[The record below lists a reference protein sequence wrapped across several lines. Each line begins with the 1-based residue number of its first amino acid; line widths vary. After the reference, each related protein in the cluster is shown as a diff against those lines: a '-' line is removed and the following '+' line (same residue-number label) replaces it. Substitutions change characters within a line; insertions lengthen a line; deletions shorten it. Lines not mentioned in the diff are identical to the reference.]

1 MLEIR
6 FDGKTGQY
14 ERKASSQDA
23 ATVLSEMTA
32 AIVGMVKDVRDE
44 IGHEEAQ
51 LFVNVVQK
59 YMKKIDLHEGEGKGL
74 IQ

>member
-14 ERKASSQDA
+14 ERKASSHDA

-32 AIVGMVKDVRDE
+32 AIVGMVRDVRDE
-44 IGHEEAQ
+44 IGHDEAQ
-51 LFVNVVQK
+51 IFINVVQK
-59 YMKKIDLHEGEGKGL
+59 YMEKIDLTADAGKGL

>member
-6 FDGKTGQY
+6 LDGKTGKY
-14 ERKASSQDA
+14 ERKSSCQDA
-23 ATVLSEMTA
+23 VTVLSEMTA
-32 AIVGMVKDVRDE
+32 AIVGMVRDVRDE

-51 LFVNVVQK
+51 IFVNVVQQ
-59 YMKKIDLHEGEGKGL
+59 YMKKIELTADAGKGL

>member
-6 FDGKTGQY
+6 LDGKTGKY
-14 ERKASSQDA
+14 ERKSSCQDSV
-23 ATVLSEMTA
+23 TVLSEMTA
-32 AIVGMVKDVRDE
+32 AIVGMVRDVRDE

-51 LFVNVVQK
+51 IFVNVVQQ
-59 YMKKIDLHEGEGKGL
+59 YMKKIELTADAGKGL